1 MANLRELLKANLI
14 NPEEK
19 IVWHRK
25 AHNETHV
32 AFVTKE
38 GKVKT
43 SDGQVHNSPSKA
55 AKHLNS
61 GVSIN
66 GWRVWKVERLSKTLL
81 ELREQV
87 GGTYSRKKPSVD

>member
-1 MANLRELLKANLI
+1 MTE
-14 NPEEK
+14 
-19 IVWHRK
+19 
-25 AHNETHV
+25 
-32 AFVTKE
+32 E

-55 AKHLNS
+55 AKHLND
-61 GVSIN
+61 GVAIN
-66 GWRVWKVERLSKTLL
+66 GWRVWKVERLSKSLL